1 MATTLEDKDNVNVKY
16 GFKVQSELYLYKC
29 IDTYRK
35 WPEEIKK
42 SESAKWEGDKQNSR
56 MNISEVIAQLIK
68 HLKTR

>member
-1 MATTLEDKDNVNVKY
+1 MATTLGDKYNVNVNF
-16 GFKVQSELYLYKC
+16 GFKVLSELYMYKC
-29 IDTYRK
+29 IDTYSK

-42 SESAKWEGDKQNSR
+42 PQSAKQEGDKQNSR